1 MFMVIFM
8 GLATIMQ
15 FVMFGVAVA
24 DKNALAAL
32 CWLSSSVFALGT
44 TIRYLGDL
52 SKIAC

>member
-1 MFMVIFM
+1 MFIVIFM
-8 GLATIMQ
+8 GLATIMA

-24 DKNALAAL
+24 DKNTLSALG
-32 CWLSSSVFALGT
+32 WLSSSAFALAA